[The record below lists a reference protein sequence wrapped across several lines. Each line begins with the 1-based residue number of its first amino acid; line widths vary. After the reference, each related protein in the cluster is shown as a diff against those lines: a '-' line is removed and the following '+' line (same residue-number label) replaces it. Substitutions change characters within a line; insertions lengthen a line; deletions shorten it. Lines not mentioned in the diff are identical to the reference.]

1 MYGTYLFI
9 KEPSES
15 EWITVYIVFLEK
27 WVNCISIASSAR
39 KI

>member
-15 EWITVYIVFLEK
+15 EWITVYVSSVFGKMGKLYQH
-27 WVNCISIASSAR
+27 C
-39 KI
+39 

>member
-9 KEPSES
+9 KEPS